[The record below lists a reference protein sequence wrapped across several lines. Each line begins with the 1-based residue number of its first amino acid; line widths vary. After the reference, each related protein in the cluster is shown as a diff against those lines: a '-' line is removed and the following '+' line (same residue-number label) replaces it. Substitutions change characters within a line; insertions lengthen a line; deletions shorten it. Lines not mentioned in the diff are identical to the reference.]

1 MKFLES
7 HASHAIQF
15 FVTCILILL
24 HQPRAVIKKKGPG
37 IFPGYY
43 GRDPW
48 LILLE
53 NRRKIEPKG
62 P

>member
-1 MKFLES
+1 MHTHFI
-7 HASHAIQF
+7 ASTQGR
-15 FVTCILILL
+15 
-24 HQPRAVIKKKGPG
+24 HQEKGPG

-48 LILLE
+48 LLLLE